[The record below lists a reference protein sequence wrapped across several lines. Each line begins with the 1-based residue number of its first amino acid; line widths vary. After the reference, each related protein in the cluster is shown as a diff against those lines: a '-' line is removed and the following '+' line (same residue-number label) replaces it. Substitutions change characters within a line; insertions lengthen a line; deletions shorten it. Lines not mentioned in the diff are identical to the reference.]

1 MSTYKKYFFVLGGI
15 YNKTFKMKIVI
26 TEEERKH
33 ILSSHSFNDSFI
45 KNNLREAL
53 DKSNGI
59 YTTETGQI
67 IVGLLDP
74 DRGKEVKIPAGTK
87 VWHDYNKQD
96 NKIYIGNTIYYYD
109 CGFKGSKDIILD
121 NDKMN
126 SWRNGPLTTRIR
138 ETFCNG
144 NKIKTWRELTNGGE
158 QKEKD
163 SPGSLTDTEKGKGDL
178 SKDPKCKTKNPY
190 NAFTDAGLNW
200 RVERQKWIDVKCNG
214 TTPCILGNAQTNI
227 NLRNALCDGNWPLK
241 KDTPQTPEQIQ
252 ACSTKCNAKP
262 LQPGQVGPQVQ
273 GWFNSDDNVCYEG
286 TGTAGFASKE
296 ECEACKC
303 PKKSPQQQVVTNTA
317 TQASNTTTNT
327 APTLKQFPEL
337 IFGDKTK

>member
-1 MSTYKKYFFVLGGI
+1 MDGI

-33 ILSSHSFNDSFI
+33 ILSSHNFKDSFI
-45 KNNLREAL
+45 KNNLKEAL

-59 YTTETGQI
+59 YTTETDQI
-67 IVGLLDP
+67 IIGLLDP
-74 DRGKEVKIPAGTK
+74 DRGTEVKIPAGTK

-96 NKIYIGNTIYYYD
+96 NNVYIGNTIYYYD
-109 CGFKGSKDIILD
+109 CGFSGSKDIIRD
-121 NDKMN
+121 NDKIN

-144 NKIKTWRELTNGGE
+144 NKIKTWRELTKGSNE
-158 QKEKD
+158 VKPP
-163 SPGSLTDTEKGKGDL
+163 PGSAVDIENP
-178 SKDPKCKTKNPY
+178 KDGLKIDANCKNKNPY

-227 NLRNALCDGNWPLK
+227 NLRNALCAGTWPLK

-252 ACSTKCNAKP
+252 ACSSKCDAKP
-262 LQPGQVGPQVQ
+262 TQPGQVGAQVQ

-286 TGTAGFASKE
+286 TGTGGFASKE

-303 PKKSPQQQVVTNTA
+303 PKKTPQQQVVSNTDTQVNNVATNVA
-317 TQASNTTTNT
+317 TQ
-327 APTLKQFPEL
+327 LKQFPNL
-337 IFGDKTK
+337 TFGVKTR

>member
-1 MSTYKKYFFVLGGI
+1 LGGI

-59 YTTETGQI
+59 YTTETDQYV
-67 IVGLLDP
+67 VGILTDNK
-74 DRGKEVKIPAGTK
+74 GKTVKIPAGTK
-87 VWHDYNKQD
+87 VWHDYTKTD
-96 NKIYIGNTIYYYD
+96 TTKIYLGNTGYVYYCD
-109 CGFKGSKDIILD
+109 FKGYKNVLIDEKKNGAWT
-121 NDKMN
+121 ND
-126 SWRNGPLTTRIR
+126 PLTTRIR

-163 SPGSLTDTEKGKGDL
+163 PPGSLTDTEKGKGDL

-200 RVERQKWIDVKCNG
+200 RVERQKWIDAKCNG

-241 KDTPQTPEQIQ
+241 KDGQQSTD
-252 ACSTKCNAKP
+252 CSTKCSARP
-262 LQPGQVGPQVQ
+262 LKAGQVGPQVQ
-273 GWFNSDDNVCYEG
+273 MWFNSDDNVCFEG
-286 TGTAGFASKE
+286 TGTGGFSSKQ
-296 ECEACKC
+296 ECESCNCKSLGNTGNSQT
-303 PKKSPQQQVVTNTA
+303 PVTPVTPIVPSTNT
-317 TQASNTTTNT
+317 TDNIGSV
-327 APTLKQFPEL
+327 LKQFPEL
-337 IFGDKTK
+337 IFGDRTR

>member
-59 YTTETGQI
+59 YTTETDQI

-74 DRGKEVKIPAGTK
+74 DRGKQVKIPAGTK

-109 CGFKGSKDIILD
+109 CGFNGSKDIIRD
-121 NDKMN
+121 NDKGN

>member
-1 MSTYKKYFFVLGGI
+1 MATTTERLGI
-15 YNKTFKMKIVI
+15 VEIKVI
-26 TEEERKH
+26 T
-33 ILSSHSFNDSFI
+33 
-45 KNNLREAL
+45 L
-53 DKSNGI
+53 D
-59 YTTETGQI
+59 E
-67 IVGLLDP
+67 
-74 DRGKEVKIPAGTK
+74 KIDDLK
-87 VWHDYNKQD
+87 
-96 NKIYIGNTIYYYD
+96 
-109 CGFKGSKDIILD
+109 
-121 NDKMN
+121 NDKFLN
-126 SWRNGPLTTRIR
+126 VLKV
-138 ETFCNG
+138 TFCNG
-144 NKIKTWRELTNGGE
+144 NKLKSWTELTNVGK

-163 SPGSLTDTEKGKGDL
+163 PPGSLTDTEKGKGDL

-200 RVERQKWIDVKCNG
+200 RVERQKWIDAKCNG

-227 NLRNALCDGNWPLK
+227 NLRNALCNGNWPLK

-327 APTLKQFPEL
+327 ASTLKQFPEL